1 MRLNLLLW
9 TADEKGSCGAWSSVG
24 PLDTKGWL
32 CFVFFFLNSSLK
44 KITSISPCSAAKLR
58 VVIKCSSNQVP
69 KSVTWWSTCV
79 LAYELSGG
87 MGSLYCTESILHRML
102 FFVTSDGQHL
112 SSPLPLERGEEVTT
126 ELVDSRL
133 QYQLRDLT
141 SIFVS
146 LWNWLL
152 LLWTPSL
159 PPQLDSP
166 SWAFLPFRSQ
176 PVICWLH
183 SDPTDGSLLKIAV
196 IIIIYILI
204 RWPSTYFSCALIDF
218 SFSAY
223 KMHLF

>member
-1 MRLNLLLW
+1 MNCLVEW
-9 TADEKGSCGAWSSVG
+9 AV
-24 PLDTKGWL
+24 
-32 CFVFFFLNSSLK
+32 
-44 KITSISPCSAAKLR
+44 
-58 VVIKCSSNQVP
+58 
-69 KSVTWWSTCV
+69 
-79 LAYELSGG
+79 Y
-87 MGSLYCTESILHRML
+87 TESILHRML

-176 PVICWLH
+176 PVVCWLH

-204 RWPSTYFSCALIDF
+204 RWPSPILVVLLLISLSQHIKCTYFKV
-218 SFSAY
+218 SFFCWNIFV
-223 KMHLF
+223 K